1 MSPPSVL
8 DKMIKG
14 GESFIEKQ
22 GNRILYNR
30 WVLYFIIFMVFFN
43 LVGHALYGDLVTPL
57 VFVLVAYITTF
68 FSKNMVVVLLMGLVT
83 ANIFKYGARQMQIGG
98 TATATPTHE
107 GMENEKEPKAAANM
121 DEPEKR
127 IDTPKSSVKA
137 AEIQTRKKD
146 LDFIKTKYGD
156 LLKLQ
161 EQIIENVGSL
171 EKTLGKMDMIVGD
184 VRDNVE
190 SLKNQAD
197 AMKSE

>member
-1 MSPPSVL
+1 MSHPSVL

-43 LVGHALYGDLVTPL
+43 LVGHALYGDLMTPL
-57 VFVLVAYITTF
+57 LFVLVAYITTF

-83 ANIFKYGARQMQIGG
+83 ANIFKYGTRQMQIG
-98 TATATPTHE
+98 TPTHE
-107 GMENEKEPKAAANM
+107 GMENEKEPKAAANV

-127 IDTPKSSVKA
+127 IDTPKSSAKV

-146 LDFIKTKYGD
+146 LDFIKSKYGD

>member
-1 MSPPSVL
+1 MSHPSVL

-43 LVGHALYGDLVTPL
+43 LVGHALYGDLMTPL
-57 VFVLVAYITTF
+57 LFVLVAYITTF

-83 ANIFKYGARQMQIGG
+83 ANIFKYGAREMQIG
-98 TATATPTHE
+98 TNPTHE
-107 GMENEKEPKAAANM
+107 GMENEKEPQAAANV

-127 IDTPKSSVKA
+127 IDTPKSSAKV

-146 LDFIKTKYGD
+146 LDFIKSKYGD

-184 VRDNVE
+184 VKDNVE

-197 AMKSE
+197 TMKSE

>member
-1 MSPPSVL
+1 MSHPSVL

-43 LVGHALYGDLVTPL
+43 LVGHALYGDLMTPL
-57 VFVLVAYITTF
+57 LFVLVAYITTF
-68 FSKNMVVVLLMGLVT
+68 FSKNMVVVLLMGLVV
-83 ANIFKYGARQMQIGG
+83 ANIFKYGTRQMQIG
-98 TATATPTHE
+98 TPTHE
-107 GMENEKEPKAAANM
+107 GMENEKEPQAAANV

-127 IDTPKSSVKA
+127 IDTPKSSAKV

-146 LDFIKTKYGD
+146 LDFIKSKYGD

-197 AMKSE
+197 TMKSE

>member
-1 MSPPSVL
+1 
-8 DKMIKG
+8 MIKG

-43 LVGHALYGDLVTPL
+43 LVGHALYGDLMTPL
-57 VFVLVAYITTF
+57 LFVLVAYITTF
-68 FSKNMVVVLLMGLVT
+68 FSKNMVVVLLMGLVA
-83 ANIFKYGARQMQIGG
+83 ANIFKYGARQMQIG
-98 TATATPTHE
+98 TPTHE
-107 GMENEKEPKAAANM
+107 GMENEKEPQAAANV

-127 IDTPKSSVKA
+127 IDTPKSSAKV

-146 LDFIKTKYGD
+146 LDFIKSKYGD

-197 AMKSE
+197 TMKSE